1 MTLEENKP
9 KLKAYMFDDYDGYSH
24 IDWFETAGKAKA
36 SFANEYDLGFCDV
49 RVCRIPWADKYQ
61 SKGYV
66 PPEVC
71 LAHDWWF
78 ECCQCGLQ
86 VSSEDVGKIDGRDV
100 YCKECCSRIKQ

>member
-9 KLKAYMFDDYDGYSH
+9 KLKAYMFDDFYGYSH

-36 SFANEYDLGFCDV
+36 SFANEHGLGFCDV
-49 RVCRIPWADKYQ
+49 RVHRIPWADEYQ

-71 LAHDWWF
+71 LARGWWWTCY
-78 ECCQCGLQ
+78 ECGAQ
-86 VSSEDVGKIDGRDV
+86 VTEEDVGKIDGRNV
-100 YCKECCSRIKQ
+100 YCKKCCSRIKQ